1 MSKISNVEFLN
12 SIREV
17 QTQEYRNVVPQVK
30 SNDDCLQV
38 LATFAQY
45 PTAKNAFISTLT
57 NRVGKSM
64 FFDKV
69 FKNPYKMLHRGMLE
83 YGKSIEQ
90 LFTEMAEKKGWNEH
104 FTGSTTEEGD
114 LIKAVKPSVK
124 VDYITQNFEYKFKTS
139 ISDQQLRGAFQDPY
153 GLQSLLQ
160 HAVDSLASSVDYAE
174 YVDMKALIQQ
184 LMEKYAFGGMTKGL
198 TSFTTLS
205 ADAVKGLAKAVRVV
219 AEKSEFPN
227 QSNLAGVLNWC
238 KKKDLVLFTTPEV
251 KAELDVE
258 LLATAFNMDK
268 ADFNLRVITIES
280 FSKVKLPSNKYHT
293 PVAFIADKDILQVYD
308 TINTTSTFYN
318 PERLTTNYF
327 AHKHG
332 IMAGCQFANGTVI
345 VLNDPTTNKD
355 GTN

>member
-1 MSKISNVEFLN
+1 MSKKISNVEFLN

-17 QTQEYRNVVPQVK
+17 QTQEYRNVVPKVN

-38 LATFAQY
+38 LATFAEY
-45 PTAKNAFISTLT
+45 PTTKNAFISTLT

-90 LFTEMAEKKGWNEH
+90 LFTEMAEKKGFNEH

-139 ISDQQLRGAFQDPY
+139 ISDQQLRGAFQNPY
-153 GLQSLLQ
+153 GLQSMLQ

-174 YVDMKALIQQ
+174 YVDMKKLIDELIQDYVSATCSNM
-184 LMEKYAFGGMTKGL
+184 LSS
-198 TSFTTLS
+198 TSTS
-205 ADAVKGLAKAVRVV
+205 NINVKELAKRIRAG
-219 AEKSEFPN
+219 AESMAFPN
-227 QSNLAGVLNWC
+227 TKNPAGVLNWC
-238 KKKDLVLFTTPEV
+238 KKEDLILITTPDI

-268 ADFNLRVITIES
+268 ADFNLRVITVQS
-280 FSKVKLPSNKYHT
+280 LPKVSKSDGKKYT
-293 PVAFIADKDILQVYD
+293 PIAFLCDRDAIQVYD

-332 IMAGCQFANGTVI
+332 IMAGCKFASGKVFL
-345 VLNDPTTNKD
+345 LNDPTT
-355 GTN
+355 

>member
-1 MSKISNVEFLN
+1 MSKKISNVEFLN
-12 SIREV
+12 SIRDV
-17 QTQEYRNVVPQVK
+17 QTQEYRNVIPQV
-30 SNDDCLQV
+30 SNNDDCLSV
-38 LATFAQY
+38 LATFANY
-45 PTAKNAFISTLT
+45 PTAKNAFINTLT

-90 LFTEMAEKKGWNEH
+90 LFTEMAEKKGFNEH

-114 LIKAVKPSVK
+114 LIKAVKPSIK

-139 ISDQQLRGAFQDPY
+139 LSDQQLRGAFQNPY
-153 GLQSLLQ
+153 GLQSLLT
-160 HAVDSLASSVDYAE
+160 HVVDSLASSVDYAE
-174 YVDMKALIQQ
+174 YVDMKALIIK
-184 LMEKYAFGGMTKGL
+184 LMGDYALGGL
-198 TSFTTLS
+198 TRGLVGHSSLTG
-205 ADAVKGLAKAVRVV
+205 DAIKSLAKAIRIES
-219 AEKSEFPN
+219 EKSEFPRVN
-227 QSNLAGVLNWC
+227 NLAGVLNWC

-280 FSKVKLPSNKYHT
+280 FPKVKLSTNKYHT
-293 PVAFIADKDILQVYD
+293 PVAFIADKDILQIYD
-308 TINTTSTFYN
+308 TVNTTSTFYN
-318 PERLTTNYF
+318 AERLTTNYF

-345 VLNDPTTNKD
+345 ILNDPTDSK
-355 GTN
+355 

>member
-38 LATFAQY
+38 LATFAEY

-104 FTGSTTEEGD
+104 FTGSTSEEGD

-139 ISDQQLRGAFQDPY
+139 ISDQQLRGAFQNPY
-153 GLQSLLQ
+153 GLQSMLQ
-160 HAVDSLASSVDYAE
+160 HAVDSLASSVDYSE
-174 YVDMKALIQQ
+174 YVDMKALIDK
-184 LMEKYAFGGMTKGL
+184 LMEDYATAGRVGSIK
-198 TSFTTLS
+198 SATL
-205 ADAVKGLAKAVRVV
+205 DAKKLAKSIRSG
-219 AEKSEFPN
+219 AETMGFPHAGN
-227 QSNLAGVLNWC
+227 PAGVINWC
-238 KKKDLVLFTTPEV
+238 AKKDLVLFTTPNV

-268 ADFNLRVITIES
+268 ADFNLRVITLKDMP
-280 FSKVKLPSNKYHT
+280 KVRKADGKYYT
-293 PVAFIADKDILQVYD
+293 PVAFLADKDVIQVYD
-308 TINTTSTFYN
+308 TVNTTSTFYN

-332 IMAGCQFANGTVI
+332 IMAGCKFANGYI
-345 VLNDPTTNKD
+345 YCIDDPTTNKD

>member
-1 MSKISNVEFLN
+1 MTKKISNVDFLN
-12 SIREV
+12 SIRDV
-17 QTQEYRNVVPQVK
+17 QTQEYRNVVPQVAN
-30 SNDDCLQV
+30 NDDCLSV
-38 LATFAQY
+38 LATFANY
-45 PTAKNAFISTLT
+45 PTAKNAFINTLT

-90 LFTEMAEKKGWNEH
+90 LFTEMAEKKGFNEH

-139 ISDQQLRGAFQDPY
+139 LSDQQLRGAFQNPY
-153 GLQSLLQ
+153 GLQSLLN
-160 HAVDSLASSVDYAE
+160 HVVDSLASSVDYAE
-174 YVDMKALIQQ
+174 YVDIKGLIQSLAQ
-184 LMEKYAFGGMTKGL
+184 DYVTGGFL
-198 TSFTTLS
+198 TYPASGNYQIK
-205 ADAVKGLAKAVRVV
+205 DLAKRIRADV
-219 AEKSEFPN
+219 EHFGFPVTM
-227 QSNLAGVLNWC
+227 NLAGVLNWC
-238 KKKDLVLFTTPEV
+238 KKEDLVIFTTPEI

-268 ADFNLRVITIES
+268 TDFNLRVITVQS
-280 FSKVKLPSNKYHT
+280 FDKVTCADGKKRT
-293 PVAFIADKDILQVYD
+293 PILFLADKDLIQVYD
-308 TINTTSTFYN
+308 TVNTTSTFYN

-332 IMAGCQFANGTVI
+332 IMAGCKFANARVY
-345 VLNDPTTNKD
+345 LHNDPTT
-355 GTN
+355 

>member
-17 QTQEYRNVVPQVK
+17 QTQEYRNVIPQVK

-38 LATFAQY
+38 LATFAEY
-45 PTAKNAFISTLT
+45 PTTKNAFISTLT

-139 ISDQQLRGAFQDPY
+139 ISDQQLRGAFQNPY

-184 LMEKYAFGGMTKGL
+184 LAVDYVNGG
-198 TSFTTLS
+198 FLS
-205 ADAVKGLAKAVRVV
+205 YPSTQGDYDIKTLAKRIRADI
-219 AEKSEFPN
+219 EHFGFPN
-227 QSNLAGVLNWC
+227 SMNLAGVLNWC
-238 KKKDLVLFTTPEV
+238 KKEDIVIFTTPDI

-258 LLATAFNMDK
+258 LLATAFNMGK
-268 ADFNLRVITIES
+268 ADFNQRVITVQNFDKITCS
-280 FSKVKLPSNKYHT
+280 DGKKRT
-293 PVAFIADKDILQVYD
+293 PILFLADKDILQCYD

-332 IMAGCQFANGTVI
+332 IMAGCKFATARVYLN
-345 VLNDPTTNKD
+345 NDPTT
-355 GTN
+355 

>member
-1 MSKISNVEFLN
+1 MTKKISNVEFLN

-17 QTQEYRNVVPQVK
+17 QTQEYRNVIPQVAN
-30 SNDDCLQV
+30 NDDCLTV
-38 LATFAQY
+38 LATFANY
-45 PTAKNAFISTLT
+45 PTTKNAFINTLT

-90 LFTEMAEKKGWNEH
+90 LFTEMAEKKGFNEH

-139 ISDQQLRGAFQDPY
+139 LSDQQLRGAFQNPY
-153 GLQSLLQ
+153 GLQSLLA
-160 HAVDSLASSVDYAE
+160 HVVDSLASSVDYAE
-174 YVDMKALIQQ
+174 YIDIKKLIRKI
-184 LMEKYAFGGMTKGL
+184 MENSAKGGL
-198 TSFTTLS
+198 LNTTNS
-205 ADAVKGLAKAVRVV
+205 TTAIDIKELAKKIRTF
-219 AEKSEFPN
+219 AEKLTFPTM
-227 QSNLAGVLNWC
+227 SYNLAGVLNWS
-238 KKKDLVLFTTPEV
+238 KKEDLVLFTTPEI

-268 ADFNLRVITIES
+268 ADFNLRVITLDTLGG
-280 FSKVKLPSNKYHT
+280 KVQSSDNKYYT
-293 PVAFIADKDILQVYD
+293 PIAFLADRDILQIYD
-308 TINTTSTFYN
+308 TVNSTSTFYN

-332 IMAGCQFANGTVI
+332 IMAGCQFAQGV
-345 VLNDPTTNKD
+345 VLVKND
-355 GTN
+355 GTASA

>member
-17 QTQEYRNVVPQVK
+17 QTQEYRNVIPQVK

-38 LATFAQY
+38 LATFAEY

-139 ISDQQLRGAFQDPY
+139 ISDQQLRGAFQNPY
-153 GLQSLLQ
+153 GLQSMLQ

-174 YVDMKALIQQ
+174 YVDIKALISK
-184 LMEKYAFGGMTKGL
+184 LIVD
-198 TSFTTLS
+198 FTTAS
-205 ADAVKGLAKAVRVV
+205 IKENIETPKDEAGAKKFVKAVRRI
-219 AEKSEFPN
+219 ADEMTFPSTKYN
-227 QSNLAGVLNWC
+227 TAGVLNWS
-238 KKKDLVLFTTPEV
+238 KKSDLVLFTTPAV

-258 LLATAFNMDK
+258 LLAQAFNVSY
-268 ADFNLRVITIES
+268 ADVPIRIITVDELP
-280 FSKVKLPSNKYHT
+280 KVGSGTQYQT
-293 PVAFIADKDILQVYD
+293 IALLADRELLQIYD

-332 IMAGCQFANGTVI
+332 LMAGCKFAQGI
-345 VLNDPTTNKD
+345 AIIDPTAQ
-355 GTN
+355 

>member
-1 MSKISNVEFLN
+1 MPKISNVEFLN

-17 QTQEYRNVVPQVK
+17 QTQEYRNVIPQVK

-38 LATFAQY
+38 LATFAEY

-90 LFTEMAEKKGWNEH
+90 LFTEMAEKKGFNEH

-139 ISDQQLRGAFQDPY
+139 ISDQQLRGAFQNPY
-153 GLQSLLQ
+153 GLQSMLQ

-174 YVDMKALIQQ
+174 YVDMKGLIDNLLGDYALAN
-184 LMEKYAFGGMTKGL
+184 KYIPITGATSKANLDIKKLAKEVRAGVEVLGFPS
-198 TSFTTLS
+198 TSF
-205 ADAVKGLAKAVRVV
+205 
-219 AEKSEFPN
+219 
-227 QSNLAGVLNWC
+227 NLAGVLNWS
-238 KKKDLVLFTTPEV
+238 KKEDLVIFTTPTI

-268 ADFNLRVITIES
+268 ADFNLRVITVKDMP
-280 FSKVKLPSNKYHT
+280 KVTCGDGKKRT
-293 PVAFIADKDILQVYD
+293 PLIFLADKELIQVYD

-332 IMAGCQFANGTVI
+332 IMAGCKFAQGFIYT
-345 VLNDPTTNKD
+345 LDDPTA
-355 GTN
+355 

>member
-1 MSKISNVEFLN
+1 MSKKISNVDFLN

-114 LIKAVKPSVK
+114 LIKAVKPSIK

-139 ISDQQLRGAFQDPY
+139 LSDQQLRGAFQNPY

-174 YVDMKALIQQ
+174 YADMKKLINTTLAQQ
-184 LMEKYAFGGMTKGL
+184 LATAGLVKSVGSTAKQITKEIRILADKMTFPT
-198 TSFTTLS
+198 TSY
-205 ADAVKGLAKAVRVV
+205 
-219 AEKSEFPN
+219 N
-227 QSNLAGVLNWC
+227 IAGVLNWS
-238 KKKDLVLFTTPEV
+238 KKQDLVLFTTPEV
-251 KAELDVE
+251 RAELDVE
-258 LLATAFNMDK
+258 LLAQTFNVGY
-268 ADFNLRVITIES
+268 ADVPLRVIIMDELP
-280 FSKVKLPSNKYHT
+280 KVTVSSNAKE
-293 PVAFIADKDILQVYD
+293 VKAILADRDLIQVYD

-332 IMAGCQFANGTVI
+332 IMAGCQFAQAMVLTV
-345 VLNDPTTNKD
+345 
-355 GTN
+355 

>member
-17 QTQEYRNVVPQVK
+17 QTQEYRNVVPKVN

-139 ISDQQLRGAFQDPY
+139 ISDEQLRGAFQNPY

-174 YVDMKALIQQ
+174 YVDMKALVQQ
-184 LMEKYAFGGMTKGL
+184 LMEEYAFGGMTRGL
-198 TSFTTLS
+198 TSFTSLS

-268 ADFNLRVITIES
+268 ADFNLE
-280 FSKVKLPSNKYHT
+280 
-293 PVAFIADKDILQVYD
+293 
-308 TINTTSTFYN
+308 
-318 PERLTTNYF
+318 
-327 AHKHG
+327 
-332 IMAGCQFANGTVI
+332 
-345 VLNDPTTNKD
+345 
-355 GTN
+355 